1 MSERAITVDISS
13 ILSPDLAIRDAAID
27 LFKEFEKMVGAEIE
41 VDFSGVKF
49 ITRSFAHEYWVQ
61 KQRTKK
67 NICETNVPTSILN
80 MLNLVK
86 IPREKERLPELS
98 NLRIVSL

>member
-1 MSERAITVDISS
+1 MSERAMTVDISS
-13 ILSPDLAIRDAAID
+13 MLSPDLIIRDAAID
-27 LFKEFEKMVGAEIE
+27 LFEEFEKMANTDKE
-41 VDFSGVKF
+41 VDFRGVKS

-86 IPREKERLPELS
+86 IPREKERFPELS